1 MVTALCLE
9 KHLTHSDTIR
19 YNCQPNVVKGVTHLT
34 VTAVKSSE
42 HEWREIPAQKTD
54 T

>member
-1 MVTALCLE
+1 MVTELCSE
-9 KHLTHSDTIR
+9 KHSTNRVTIR
-19 YNCQPNVVKGVTHLT
+19 YNCKPNIVKGVTTLT